1 MSQFVGKFKIHM
13 LSTLVHHNVRVTMDQ
28 DELVQRERPLTWP
41 TSILKDLSAILQEF
55 MSLIISFILGKK
67 CKKFVSSVLLLLVRI
82 DRRSIACF
90 PFCLLNVVIHLLV
103 VLLETKISMGGSND
117 YLLLHIIML
126 FRVLSPS
133 YHRQCHTRHSILFV
147 EYIGKRDIYF
157 TTSTM

>member
-1 MSQFVGKFKIHM
+1 MLQNQRWSGQGALTLDKFISVHRKRS
-13 LSTLVHHNVRVTMDQ
+13 LS
-28 DELVQRERPLTWP
+28 WP
-41 TSILKDLSAILQEF
+41 TFILKHLSAILQKF
-55 MSLIISFILGKK
+55 LPLIFSYILVKK
-67 CKKFVSSVLLLLVRI
+67 CEKCVSYVILLLVSI

-147 EYIGKRDIYF
+147 EYIIKRDIYF